1 MSENTINAALRSLG
15 YTNEQMTAHGFRAT
29 ARTIMAEALNI
40 DPNVI
45 EAQLAH
51 AVRDPLGRAYNRTT
65 YLPQRKA
72 MMQAW
77 ADYLDTLEAGA
88 NIIPFASKAA

>member
-1 MSENTINAALRSLG
+1 
-15 YTNEQMTAHGFRAT
+15 
-29 ARTIMAEALNI
+29 MAEALNI

-65 YLPQRKA
+65 YLPQRKT

-77 ADYLDTLEAGA
+77 ADYLDVLAAGA
-88 NIIPFASKAA
+88 NVIPFAAKAA